1 MSAKTSRIQSAIH
14 RVLGWLA
21 FSCHDLSRLSS
32 QSLDTTIPLLTRFR
46 MRVHWLIC
54 KWCRR
59 YRAQIALVRRTCLHV
74 SLAPPDSGP
83 ALPPETRER
92 IRKNLWDHGGN

>member
-21 FSCHDLSRLSS
+21 FSCHDMSRLSS
-32 QSLDTTIPLLTRFR
+32 QAADTTLPRLTRVR
-46 MRVHWLIC
+46 MSVHWLIC

-59 YRAQIALVRRTCLHV
+59 YRAQIALLRGACSQLGSGT
-74 SLAPPDSGP
+74 SEAGP
-83 ALPPETRER
+83 ALPPEARER
-92 IRKNLWDHGGN
+92 IRKNLCDHGGH